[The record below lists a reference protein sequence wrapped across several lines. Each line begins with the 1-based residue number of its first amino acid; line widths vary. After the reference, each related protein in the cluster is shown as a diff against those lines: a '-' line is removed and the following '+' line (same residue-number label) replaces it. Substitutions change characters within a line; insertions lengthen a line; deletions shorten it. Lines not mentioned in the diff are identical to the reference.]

1 MFFTPDHSAF
11 NHSLRMSKDNDAFC
25 CLTFITH
32 QVHFPLSS
40 LSPLSS
46 IIQINTEISSL
57 FSGKGAIN
65 FPLPHEY
72 VIHILACICPPI
84 PKNWFGVYVLLI
96 LCNSASQRE
105 KDTKVSPRLPEAHTI
120 FEWNRTDKE
129 LQVLT
134 IIYVFIQYLLYYQ
147 HTRETE
153 LCNTW
158 FLLPLRGQSSGNAGV
173 LTNHSNTS
181 IRTEYLHFKL
191 QKVITKT
198 SHYIIFLIIQYI

>member
-1 MFFTPDHSAF
+1 MFFTPNHSAF
-11 NHSLRMSKDNDAFC
+11 NYSLRMSKDNDAFC

-57 FSGKGAIN
+57 FSGKRAIN

-105 KDTKVSPRLPEAHTI
+105 KDTKVSPRLPEAHATLSEIEQTRNYKFSPSFMYLFSTCYTI
-120 FEWNRTDKE
+120 SIPGKQN
-129 LQVLT
+129 
-134 IIYVFIQYLLYYQ
+134 YVILDS
-147 HTRETE
+147 
-153 LCNTW
+153 CC
-158 FLLPLRGQSSGNAGV
+158 P
-173 LTNHSNTS
+173 
-181 IRTEYLHFKL
+181 
-191 QKVITKT
+191 
-198 SHYIIFLIIQYI
+198 